1 MISLTLVTAV
11 GVKLTGNLGVV
22 STFGV
27 IVVAI
32 VCISLKLTGL
42 ISGLI
47 IHRLLLIL
55 LGFLWL
61 DEPADLSVAQFSA
74 QPVSFAIQPP
84 PFAIHSAV
92 RPIGNSRKYWIL
104 PPRAGL

>member
-1 MISLTLVTAV
+1 LTLVTAV

-42 ISGLI
+42 ISGL
-47 IHRLLLIL
+47 LYT
-55 LGFLWL
+55 
-61 DEPADLSVAQFSA
+61 VCC
-74 QPVSFAIQPP
+74 
-84 PFAIHSAV
+84 
-92 RPIGNSRKYWIL
+92 
-104 PPRAGL
+104 